1 MDDKLEEAC
10 MRALIEMVKNED
22 LPMEASKF

>member
-1 MDDKLEEAC
+1 MDNKLEEAF

-22 LPMEASKF
+22 LPMEASTF

>member
-1 MDDKLEEAC
+1 MDDKLEEAF

-22 LPMEASKF
+22 LPMEASTF